1 MVDKKKKRTLIEE
14 ALANKIKEVED
25 KMAADEPKLTSAS
38 WEPANEKDKWDYRT
52 SSPAKQRAMVAEKQK
67 PDVMPPQPKPYV
79 DDRPPQPEPYD
90 AEKERWLA
98 RTRAPESKPA
108 EKKAASKPAAKKSNK
123 PQPKTLLSGKQEF
136 FNGRGE
142 ENRTAGRSTQGQDDE
157 KKPRTIFSKYK
168 GKNLFSE

>member
-38 WEPANEKDKWDYRT
+38 WEPADEKDKWDYRT

-67 PDVMPPQPKPYV
+67 PDVMPPQP
-79 DDRPPQPEPYD
+79 EPYD

-98 RTRAPESKPA
+98 RTRAPAEKPA
-108 EKKAASKPAAKKSNK
+108 EKKQAAAKPAAKKSNK
-123 PQPKTLLSGKQEF
+123 PKPKTLLSGKQEF

-142 ENRTAGRSTQGQDDE
+142 ENRTAGRSVQGQDDE
-157 KKPRTIFSKYK
+157 KKNRTVFSKYK
-168 GKNLFSE
+168 GKNLFRE